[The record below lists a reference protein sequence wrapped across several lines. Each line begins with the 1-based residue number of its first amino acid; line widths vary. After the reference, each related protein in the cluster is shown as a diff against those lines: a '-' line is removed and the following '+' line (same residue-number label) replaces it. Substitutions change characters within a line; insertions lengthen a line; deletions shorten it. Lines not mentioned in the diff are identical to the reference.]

1 MIDNSLFVKQLALEE
16 RMRRKLW
23 ELVFEL
29 SEGCPANH
37 FQRIIKP
44 ACEDCTGEYW
54 NLAGMNGLTAK
65 RTKRTVNNERARKAE
80 RDMR

>member
-16 RMRRKLW
+16 RMREKLW

-29 SEGCPANH
+29 SEACPANH

-44 ACEDCTGEYW
+44 ACEDCAGEYW
-54 NLAGMNGLTAK
+54 KSCWYEWLDSAVDKKDG
-65 RTKRTVNNERARKAE
+65 E
-80 RDMR
+80 